1 MGTIL
6 WGEGSKEEEEEEDA
20 KSRFGERE
28 REIKYG
34 YHLLSIAWLEKR

>member
-6 WGEGSKEEEEEEDA
+6 WGEGSKEEEEEDA

>member
-6 WGEGSKEEEEEEDA
+6 WGEGTKEEEEEEDA
-20 KSRFGERE
+20 KSRFGE